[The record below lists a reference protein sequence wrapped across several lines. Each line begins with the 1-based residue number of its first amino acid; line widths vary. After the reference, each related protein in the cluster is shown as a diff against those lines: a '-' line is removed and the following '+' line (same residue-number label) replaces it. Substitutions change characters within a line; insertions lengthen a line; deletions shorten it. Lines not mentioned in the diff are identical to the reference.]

1 MNSRNKIV
9 LLAGATLVLPL
20 LFFFALRDGFLERIV
35 HRYAQKMALRTGYH
49 LSFKGHEF
57 SGLLTV
63 RFTGI
68 TAVHHRGD
76 TLLRASTI
84 IAHPSVMA
92 LISGRFP
99 LDLVSVDS
107 FAIDLN
113 ALHLPDSVQHAND
126 SGQPKENSSGRIV
139 WRIRHLLK
147 SVMDMGEV
155 NMSLK
160 SGIVRYRAAGHQT
173 ESLQMR
179 EAYVKDQHLLL
190 DAYAQS
196 GAETCNY
203 HFAGT
208 FDPGDGLLKISGRI
222 TGDRSYGVP
231 FLKSFAGITLAADT
245 LSFELEETGNDRFR
259 LMGFA
264 GNGKMHHYRIGP
276 DTVRCNRVSFS
287 VHLETNPRWVSVQ
300 TPSVITVNRLPIHFS
315 LLAIQSDTTRYHLGF
330 QFDSIPSTQFF
341 ESLPEGL
348 FESLSGLHTSGSLSY
363 RFEFAVN
370 PDHPD
375 DLHFSSSLKG
385 HRFRIDRYGNENFS
399 VMADP
404 FTHRV
409 VESGKEVR
417 SIITGPENPD
427 FIPLTEVDTNLINAI
442 LICEDPSFFRH
453 RGFSE
458 TAFRQSIATNIRE
471 RRFARGGSTLSM
483 QLVKNV
489 YLSRKKTIA
498 RKVEEALIVW
508 LIENNRL
515 VSKERM
521 LEVYLNIIE
530 WGPGIYGVGEAS
542 RFYFDKRPAELNL
555 MESIYLAS
563 IIPRPR
569 YFQYAFTKDGQMKP
583 YMKSHFRLV
592 ADRMALKAMITPEVA
607 ASLDTVVQFKGNAVH
622 LLHPPADTVSMVPR
636 LEVPLPPDNELK

>member
-1 MNSRNKIV
+1 M
-9 LLAGATLVLPL
+9 LPL
-20 LFFFALRDGFLERIV
+20 LFFFAFRDGFLERII
-35 HRYAQKMALRTGYH
+35 HRYAQNIAHRTGYH
-49 LSFKGHEF
+49 LSFADHEF

-63 RFTGI
+63 RFTGM
-68 TAVHHRGD
+68 TAVHHHGD

-84 IAHPSVMA
+84 MAHPSLMA

-99 LDLVSVDS
+99 LDMVSVDS

-113 ALHLPDSVQHAND
+113 ALHLPDSSQQPRV
-126 SGQPKENSSGRIV
+126 SGQSPENPSGRIAL
-139 WRIRHLLK
+139 RIHHLL
-147 SVMDMGEV
+147 SRVMDLGKV
-155 NMSLK
+155 NLSLK
-160 SGIVRYRAAGHQT
+160 KGIIRYRTAGQQT
-173 ESLQMR
+173 ENLQLR
-179 EAYVKDQHLLL
+179 EVYVNDHRLLL

-196 GAETCNY
+196 GSSTSNY
-203 HFAGT
+203 HFEGT
-208 FDPGDGLLKISGRI
+208 FDPGKGLLKLNGRI

-231 FLKSFAGITLAADT
+231 FLKSFAGITLTADT
-245 LSFELEETGNDRFR
+245 LAFAMEETGGDRFR

-264 GNGKMHHYRIGP
+264 GNGKMHHSRIGP
-276 DTVRCNRVSFS
+276 DTVSCHRVSFS
-287 VHLETNPRWVSVQ
+287 VNLETDPRWVRIQ
-300 TPSVITVNRLPIHFS
+300 TPSLITVNRLPIRFS
-315 LLAIQSDTTRYHLGF
+315 LLAIQSDTTHYNLNF

-348 FESLSGLHTSGSLSY
+348 FESLKGLRTSGTLSY

-370 PDHPD
+370 PDRPD
-375 DLHFSSSLKG
+375 DLHFSSSMKG
-385 HRFRIDRYGNENFS
+385 HRFRIDRYGSENFS

-404 FTHRV
+404 FVHRV
-409 VESGKEVR
+409 VENGKEVR
-417 SIITGPENPD
+417 AIIIGPENPD

-521 LEVYLNIIE
+521 MEVYLNIIE
-530 WGPGIYGVGEAS
+530 WGPGIYGVGEAA
-542 RFYFDKRPAELNL
+542 RFYFDKKPAELNL
-555 MESIYLAS
+555 EESIYLAS

-569 YFQYAFTKDGQMKP
+569 YFHYAFNKDGQMKP
-583 YMKSHFRLV
+583 YMISHFRLV
-592 ADRMALKAMITPEVA
+592 ADRMVLKAMISPEAA
-607 ASLDTVVQFKGNAVH
+607 ASLDTVVQFKGSAAH
-622 LLHPPADTVSMVPR
+622 LLQPPSDTVIVAPQP
-636 LEVPLPPDNELK
+636 EVPLPPDNEFQQ